1 MGAGASLAMR
11 LRGRQALVTGG
22 TRGLGLEIARLFWSE
37 GANLI
42 VVARNAQELDKLRE
56 SLVPQSAPG
65 QVFDAVAADL
75 CSESGLQSV
84 IAQMQRR
91 GGVEILVNNAATQG
105 PIGKTWE
112 CDWQAWQAVIKLDL
126 LVPVQL
132 CQAAVPAMLRT
143 GKGSIINLSGGG
155 AAGPR
160 ENFSAYASAKTALV
174 RFTETLAAEVKPHRI
189 RVNALAPGAMNT
201 SMMRETVNAGPA
213 RAGAD
218 YQRALET
225 MQKDSAATMQ
235 RAAELCLFLASDES
249 AGLTGRL
256 LSAVWD
262 PWQRLPEHMRE
273 VETSD
278 VYTLRR
284 IVPADR
290 GQEWAK

>member
-1 MGAGASLAMR
+1 M
-11 LRGRQALVTGG
+11 VTGG

-42 VVARNAQELDKLRE
+42 VVARSVQELDKLRE
-56 SLVPQSAPG
+56 ALAPQAAPG

-75 CSESGLQSV
+75 SSDSGLEGV
-84 IAQMQRR
+84 MGQMQRR
-91 GGVEILVNNAATQG
+91 GGVEILVNNAAMQG
-105 PIGKTWE
+105 PIGKAWE

-132 CQAAVPAMLRT
+132 CRAAVPAMLRT

-155 AAGPR
+155 ATGPR

-201 SMMRETVNAGPA
+201 AMMRETVSAGPE
-213 RAGAD
+213 RAGVD
-218 YQRALET
+218 YQRALDT
-225 MQKDSAATMQ
+225 MQKDSAATAQ

-262 PWQRLPEHMRE
+262 PWQRLSEHMRE
-273 VETSD
+273 IATSD

-284 IVPADR
+284 IVPKDR

>member
-1 MGAGASLAMR
+1 MR

-22 TRGLGLEIARLFWSE
+22 TRGLGLEVARLFWSE

-42 VVARNAQELDKLRE
+42 VVARDEQELDRLRE
-56 SLVPQSAPG
+56 ALAPQTAPG

-75 CSESGLQSV
+75 SSESGLASV
-84 IAQMQRR
+84 TEKMRCR
-91 GGVEILVNNAATQG
+91 GGVEILVNNAAMQG
-105 PIGKTWE
+105 PIGKAWE
-112 CDWQAWQAVIKLDL
+112 CDWQAWQEVIKLDL

-132 CQAAVPAMLRT
+132 CRAAVPAMLKR

-155 AAGPR
+155 ATGPR

-174 RFTETLAAEVKPHRI
+174 RFTETLAAEVKPHGI

-201 SMMRETVNAGPA
+201 AMMRETVNAGPE

-218 YQRALET
+218 YQRALDT
-225 MQKDSAATMQ
+225 IQNDSAATAQ
-235 RAAELCLFLASDES
+235 RAAELCLFLATDES
-249 AGLTGRL
+249 AALTGRL

-262 PWQRLPEHMRE
+262 PWQNLPEHMRE
-273 VETSD
+273 IETSD

-284 IVPADR
+284 IVPKDR
-290 GQEWAK
+290 GLEWAK